1 MTDTGWLLW
10 PAALLLATGSAYVLG
25 WRRGAAWGRRTG
37 LAEAA
42 LAARQRLLAAPAAAA
57 GASDTGTGAGTSV
70 CYTALMTDEL
80 RETAEQA
87 VLVALERPGEAEF
100 SADESLAE
108 LAQLAETAGAD
119 VITTVVQRRERPH
132 AATFIGPGKLQ
143 ELKAICA
150 ETGVDL
156 VIFDDELSPAQQRN
170 VEKAVEVRV
179 IDRTALI
186 LDIFA
191 QRAQS
196 REGKVQVE
204 LAQLNYLLPRLT
216 GKGTELS
223 RLGAGIGTRGPGETK
238 LESDRRRIRDRI
250 ADLRR
255 ELEAIKAHRQRQR
268 AGRERTP
275 WPVVALAGYTNA
287 GKSTLLNRLSGA
299 DVLAENRLF
308 ATLDPTTRRV
318 ELPDGGTMLLTDTV
332 GFIQKLPTQ
341 LVAAFRATL
350 EEIAA
355 ADLILHVIDAA
366 HPKRQAHEAAVAAVL
381 DELGAG
387 SVPTLIVYN
396 QIDRLDRNEREA
408 LERAHPDAVF
418 VSAATGEQTEAL
430 LQRVADTLRQG
441 HRHVAVVVPYGR
453 EPLLQLMRERGHVEA
468 ADYAAD
474 GIHVQA
480 RLPGP
485 WADHVLSELG
495 KSASSGQVEQA

>member
-1 MTDTGWLLW
+1 MAAGVARALFWLGLTVLAAGVAFVFGWH
-10 PAALLLATGSAYVLG
+10 
-25 WRRGAAWGRRTG
+25 RGAAWGRRVG
-37 LAEAA
+37 LAERAI
-42 LAARQRLLAAPAAAA
+42 RDRLGRLQ
-57 GASDTGTGAGTSV
+57 ASPVTDGAGPGV
-70 CYTALMTDEL
+70 CYNLSMTQTPSDSV
-80 RETAEQA
+80 EQA
-87 VLVALERPGEAEF
+87 VLVALDRPGQHDF
-100 SADESLAE
+100 TADESLNE
-108 LAQLAETAGAD
+108 LAQLAETAGAA
-119 VITTVVQRRERPH
+119 VITTVVQRRERPD
-132 AATFIGPGKLQ
+132 AATFIGTGKLA
-143 ELKAICA
+143 ELEAICA
-150 ETGVDL
+150 ETGADL

-170 VEKAVEVRV
+170 IEKAVGVRV

-204 LAQLNYLLPRLT
+204 LAQLNYLLPRLA
-216 GKGTELS
+216 GQGTALS

-255 ELEAIKAHRQRQR
+255 ELEGIKAHRERQR
-268 AGRERTP
+268 ASRQRGP

-299 DVLAENRLF
+299 DVLAEDRLF
-308 ATLDPTTRRV
+308 ATLDPTVRRV
-318 ELPDGGTMLLTDTV
+318 NMPDGSTVLVTDTV

-366 HPKRQAHEAAVAAVL
+366 HPKRHAHETAVAAVL
-381 DELGAG
+381 DELGAA

-396 QIDRLDRNEREA
+396 QADRL
-408 LERAHPDAVF
+408 PDADRAALARTQPDACL
-418 VSAATGEQTEAL
+418 VSALTGDGVDEL
-430 LQRVADTLRQG
+430 LMAVAETLRQG
-441 HRHVAVVVPYGR
+441 HRQLSVLVPYGR
-453 EPLLQLMRERGHVEA
+453 EALLQLMRERGQVETA
-468 ADYAAD
+468 EYVDD

-485 WADHVLSELG
+485 WADHVLAQLG
-495 KSASSGQVEQA
+495 GAPGTAHGNAETVGPS

>member
-1 MTDTGWLLW
+1 MLATTFGWLGVV
-10 PAALLLATGSAYVLG
+10 LLTAGVAVVWG
-25 WRRGAAWGRRTG
+25 WRRGEAWGRRAG

-42 LAARQRLLAAPAAAA
+42 IVARQERLLAVGRCPGEPAAA
-57 GASDTGTGAGTSV
+57 TGRAPGV
-70 CYTALMTDEL
+70 CYTSLMTEEL
-80 RETAEQA
+80 LEAAEQA
-87 VLVALERPGEAEF
+87 VLVALERPGEHDF
-100 SADESLAE
+100 CADESLAE

-119 VITTVVQRRERPH
+119 VITTVVQRRERPD
-132 AATFIGPGKLQ
+132 AATFIGTGKLH

-150 ETGVDL
+150 ETGANL

-170 VEKAVEVRV
+170 IEKAVEVRV

-204 LAQLNYLLPRLT
+204 LAQLNYLLPRLA
-216 GKGTELS
+216 GQGTALS

-268 AGRERTP
+268 ASRERGP

-318 ELPDGGTMLLTDTV
+318 DLPDGGTMLLTDTV

-355 ADLILHVIDAA
+355 ADLILHVIDAS
-366 HPKRQAHEAAVAAVL
+366 HPKRQAQEAAVAAVL
-381 DELGAG
+381 DELGAAT
-387 SVPTLIVYN
+387 VPTLVVYN
-396 QIDRLDRNEREA
+396 KADRLDRDERTA
-408 LERAHPDAVF
+408 LVRTQPDSVV
-418 VSAATGEQTEAL
+418 VSALSGDNMDSL
-430 LQRVADTLRQG
+430 LQSIADALRQG
-441 HRHVAVVVPYGR
+441 HRHLAVVVPYGQ
-453 EPLLQLMRERGHVEA
+453 EPLLQLMRERGHLETA
-468 ADYAAD
+468 EYSED
-474 GIHVQA
+474 GIRVQA

-485 WADHVLSELG
+485 WADYVLAQLG
-495 KSASSGQVEQA
+495 TESPSGQVEQA